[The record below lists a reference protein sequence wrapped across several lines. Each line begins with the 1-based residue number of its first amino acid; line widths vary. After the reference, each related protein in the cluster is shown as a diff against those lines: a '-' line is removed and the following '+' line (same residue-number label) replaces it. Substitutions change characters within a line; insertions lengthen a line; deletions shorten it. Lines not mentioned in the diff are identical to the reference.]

1 MIGHV
6 LGIVKNRMEET
17 KRNLKVTEQEIR
29 MEAGGPSN
37 FGELPLE
44 KGSVRTRKLKRP
56 EFNLASKKGL
66 LLISD
71 SLIRM

>member
-1 MIGHV
+1 
-6 LGIVKNRMEET
+6 MEET
-17 KRNLKVTEQEIR
+17 KRNLKVIEQEIC

-37 FGELPLE
+37 FNELPLE
-44 KGSVRTRKLKRP
+44 KGGVRTRKFKRP
-56 EFNLASKKGL
+56 VFNLASKKEL